1 MAKNQKS
8 IWKAVLFALVMG
20 GAGLALGYF
29 SATYLKSAL
38 PLNLIGPPS
47 SAALPLYIAIG
58 FFAAWLSI
66 AFHELGHLT
75 AGLLQGFRMALYVAG
90 FLGVRGTA
98 NGVRVYL
105 NRNAALMGGIAATVP
120 QTFERGQD
128 LRLKFVRIV
137 AAGPLASLLLS
148 VIAGTAFYAIFSQPV
163 ETSVS
168 LTVRALGFML
178 LLTGAISGLI
188 FIATL
193 IPTRSGGFMSD
204 GARLISLL
212 SKGENARYEEA
223 NLAITAMLG
232 AGKLPGDYPADMLAR
247 LLTRA
252 PDNLL
257 GLNGHYFAFTHH
269 LDRGETKKA
278 WPLAQAIQ
286 THIDAIPGPFQAHYL
301 KDVVFFYA
309 FLAEDRDAAQACW
322 ASIQKAAEKAPDAA
336 TFRVKAAL
344 ALLENDVEQAK
355 DFAEKGMAKLA
366 DLPFEGQRNFELK
379 WLQAVLMKAHQVP
392 EIA

>member
-1 MAKNQKS
+1 MATNKKP
-8 IWKAVLFALVMG
+8 IWKTVLWALVLG
-20 GAGLALGYF
+20 IAGAGLGYF

-38 PLNLIGPPS
+38 PLKLIGPHGY
-47 SAALPLYIAIG
+47 AELLLYVLLG

-66 AFHELGHLT
+66 AFHELGHLA
-75 AGLLQGFRMALYVAG
+75 AGLMQGFRIALYVAG

-98 NGVRVYL
+98 NGVRVYW
-105 NRNAALMGGIAATVP
+105 NRNAALMGGIAATIP

-148 VIAGTAFYAIFSQPV
+148 IISFAAFYAILQSV
-163 ETSVS
+163 ETSAGLAS
-168 LTVRALGFML
+168 RALAFL
-178 LLTGAISGLI
+178 LFLSGAMSGAI

-193 IPTRSGGFMSD
+193 IPTRAGGFMSD

-212 SKGENARYEEA
+212 GKDENAQYEEA
-223 NLAITAMLG
+223 TLALTAMLG

-247 LLTRA
+247 LLTRP

-257 GLNGHYFAFTHH
+257 GLNGHYVAFTHH
-269 LDRGETKKA
+269 LDRGETEKA
-278 WPLAQAIQ
+278 RPLAQVIQ
-286 THIDAIPGPFQAHYL
+286 THMDAVPGPFQAHYL
-301 KDVVFFYA
+301 KDVVFFHA
-309 FLAEDRDAAQACW
+309 FLAQDRDAALACW
-322 ASIQKAAEKAPDAA
+322 ATIQKAAERTPDAA

-344 ALLENDVEQAK
+344 ALLENDAEKAIG
-355 DFAEKGMAKLA
+355 FAEKGMTIIS

-379 WLQAVLMKAHQVP
+379 WLQAVLIKVHQVH